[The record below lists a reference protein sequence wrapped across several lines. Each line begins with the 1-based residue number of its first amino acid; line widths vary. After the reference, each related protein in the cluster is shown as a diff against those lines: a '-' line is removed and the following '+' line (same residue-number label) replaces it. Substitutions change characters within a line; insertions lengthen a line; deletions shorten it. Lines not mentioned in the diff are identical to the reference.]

1 MSILTGYTANLPTD
15 VALNMGVLF
24 RTIAGTS
31 TKIGVTQG
39 PPDFDPGVEMSDV
52 VFDGMRCRLSGLTR
66 KTGFKP
72 IIKGTLIEFAPAA
85 AGKQTLI
92 LEPGS
97 GEATATGVTTTTPKS
112 AGIFFATADYV
123 TNLRW
128 IFDRGN
134 GAYTAILF
142 PIALCTK
149 WSMKGVDKAEAQIS
163 FEFEAIGDPAVDL
176 GTAPYL
182 IEHRTALPA

>member
-1 MSILTGYTANLPTD
+1 MFNA
-15 VALNMGVLF
+15 GVLF
-24 RTIAGTS
+24 RTISAVS

-39 PPDFDPGVEMSDV
+39 APDFDPGVEIGDIQ
-52 VFDGMRCRLSGLTR
+52 FDGMRCKLKGLSR

-72 IIKGTLIEFAPAA
+72 IVKGTIIELGPTAS
-85 AGKQTLI
+85 GKQTLL

-97 GEATATGVTTTTPKS
+97 SEATVGGVTTTTPKA
-112 AGIFFATADYV
+112 AGSLFAAGDYI
-123 TNLRW
+123 TDLRW

-134 GAYTAILF
+134 GLYVAVYF
-142 PIALCTK
+142 PFALCTA
-149 WSMKGVDKAEAQIS
+149 WSVKGQDKAEPQVS
-163 FEFEAIGDPAVDL
+163 FTFEAVGDPANDL